1 MSFSL
6 GQPSVAYRTDH
17 MVEKFQRMKEGGVV
31 YEGGVMDRMKSFWKD
46 FSRFKDG
53 GVVSPQSG
61 AYGLPGPKFGLMPV
75 KDRFQLMK
83 EGGVAPTFELKNVP
97 VHAPSDYF
105 LNHQLNYNK
114 LYV

>member
-17 MVEKFQRMKEGGVV
+17 MVEKFQRMEEGGVV
-31 YEGGVMDRMKSFWKD
+31 SFLHKFTGW
-46 FSRFKDG
+46 KDG
-53 GVVSPQSG
+53 GVISPQSG
-61 AYGLPGPKFGLMPV
+61 AYGVPGPKFGLMPV